1 MEESKAE
8 MPKVPLVDMSQCSE
22 CESCLVISPTVFR
35 RNNETGLIEV
45 AELPEYPEDEVR
57 GAISTCPADCITWA
71 EVP

>member
-1 MEESKAE
+1 
-8 MPKVPLVDMSQCSE
+8 MPTVPVVDMSQCSE

-45 AELPEYPEDEVR
+45 VELPEYPESEILE
-57 GAISTCPADCITWA
+57 AISICPADCITRE